1 MSNNVYCV
9 VDTKVRAVVQEG
21 FDKKQDAKSVRN
33 RLNEEANSNADDNRK
48 PRYVV
53 SRGTDHL
60 LGASDGI
67 GNTSKKRQF

>member
-33 RLNEEANSNADDNRK
+33 RLNEE
-48 PRYVV
+48 
-53 SRGTDHL
+53 
-60 LGASDGI
+60 
-67 GNTSKKRQF
+67 